1 MPRLSLLRLLV
12 VACALAFV
20 ASLPVARGATD
31 AAPAKSLIQA
41 SDLLRLKQLEAPA
54 LSPDGKW
61 VVYVVRSMEPKPDT
75 KDDWVYQTNLWLV
88 AADGSVPPRQISRG
102 GSATAPA
109 WSPQGDRI
117 AFVRSVDNKPQIH
130 VLPVAGG
137 EAAPITKL
145 ATGATAPKWS
155 PDGTRIL
162 FTSSLSYAQAREA
175 LEKAGQAAAPH
186 WPVERPGRT
195 ANDTPNY
202 VAAKKAPP
210 TEKTPAARKHTTRA
224 TANSNPHPKV
234 ATEAAAESNALAKAN
249 GTLQERRE
257 WLAKNEAD
265 GNPRTLTRLNFQSE
279 TDINPDLSL
288 PHLFVQEA
296 REGAAA
302 TDLTP
307 GFTGYVGAEWMTSGK
322 AIVCASQTDPDEN
335 PDRSLTA
342 SLYLVDASG
351 GGVRDFLKVPDY
363 SVLNPQPSPDGR
375 WVAFTINRGRL
386 FGYEQAAV
394 GIVAAEGGA
403 HRVLTAKLDRSAGNL
418 KWAHDSR
425 SIYFIAANRGGF
437 PLYNVAID
445 STEAQTVT
453 AWKEFGVRDYDIG
466 AQGYV
471 QVLTTPENPSELYTS
486 QNRKLGYNVLTAHN
500 AAWIAERQLSA
511 VEEHSLTNDK
521 GQIVQY
527 WTMKPTAL
535 AAGKKHPLL
544 LEIHGGPSAMWGP
557 GEDSMWFE
565 FQFFAARGYAVVFAN
580 PRGSG
585 GYGRDFQA
593 ANYRDWGKGPMN
605 DVLAAA
611 SEAAQQPFVDASRQ
625 VVTGGSY
632 GGYLTAWIVGHDQRF
647 KAAVAQRGVYDLLT
661 FFGEGNAWRLVPL
674 AWGGY
679 PWEPGLREILIEQSP
694 LTYVADIKTPLLI
707 QHGDNDRRTGFVQS
721 EMLLRSLKQ
730 LGRDVESVR
739 YPRATHEMSRSGE
752 PKQRLD
758 SLVRYEEFFRRYIGE
773 N

>member
-1 MPRLSLLRLLV
+1 MPRLTLPRLLV
-12 VACALAFV
+12 AVCALAFV
-20 ASLPVARGATD
+20 AHFPVLRGAD
-31 AAPAKSLIQA
+31 AAAPAQSLINA
-41 SDLLRLKQLEAPA
+41 TDLLKLKQLESPA

-61 VVYVVRSMEPKPDT
+61 VVYVVRSIEPKPDT
-75 KDDWVYQTNLWLV
+75 KDDWAYHTNLWLV
-88 AADGSVPPRQISRG
+88 AADGSSAPRQLTQG
-102 GSATAPA
+102 GNAAAPA

-117 AFVRSVDNKPQIH
+117 AFVRTVDGKPQIH
-130 VLPVAGG
+130 LLPTGGG
-137 EAAPITKL
+137 EAIPVTKIE
-145 ATGATAPKWS
+145 TGATAPKWS
-155 PDGTRIL
+155 PDGTQLL
-162 FTSSLSYAQAREA
+162 FTSSLTYAQARDA
-175 LEKAGQAAAPH
+175 LEKAGQPATPR
-186 WPVERPGRT
+186 WPVERPGRA
-195 ANDTPNY
+195 ANDTKNY
-202 VAAKKAPP
+202 AAAKKSPP
-210 TEKTPAARKHTTRA
+210 TSK
-224 TANSNPHPKV
+224 
-234 ATEAAAESNALAKAN
+234 AAAAAKPDTDLAAVALAKAD

-257 WLAKNEAD
+257 WLARNEAD
-265 GNPRTLTRLNFQSE
+265 GNPRPLARLNFQSE
-279 TDINPDLSL
+279 SDINPDLSFT
-288 PHLFVQEA
+288 HLFVQAA
-296 REGAAA
+296 REGAEAK
-302 TDLTP
+302 DLTP
-307 GFTGYVGAEWMTSGK
+307 GFTSYNGAEWMIDGK
-322 AIVCASQTDPDEN
+322 SIVCASQTDPAEN

-342 SLYLVDASG
+342 SLYLVDAG
-351 GGVRDFLKVPDY
+351 GGGARDFLKVPDY
-363 SVLNPQPSPDGR
+363 SILNPQPSPDGR

-394 GIVAAEGGA
+394 GIVPATGGT

-418 KWAHDSR
+418 KWAADSR
-425 SIYFIAANRGGF
+425 SIYFIAANAGGF
-437 PLYNVAID
+437 PLYNVALEG
-445 STEAQTVT
+445 TEAKPVT
-453 AWKEFGVRDYDIG
+453 AWKQFGVRDYDVG

-471 QVLTTPENPSELYTS
+471 QVLTTPENPSELYSGT
-486 QNRKLGYNVLTAHN
+486 NAKLGYHALTTHN
-500 AAWIAERQLSA
+500 SAWIAERRLSA
-511 VEEHSLTNDK
+511 IEEHTLTNEK
-521 GQIVQY
+521 GQTVQY

-535 AAGKKHPLL
+535 EGGKKYPLL

-565 FQFFAARGYAVVFAN
+565 FQFFAARGYAIVFAN

-593 ANYRDWGKGPMN
+593 ANYRDWGKGPAS

-611 SEAAQQPFVDASRQ
+611 AEATKQSFVDPSRQ

-632 GGYLTAWIVGHDQRF
+632 GGYLTAWIVGHDHRF

-679 PWEPGLREILIEQSP
+679 PWEAGMREILTEQSP
-694 LTYVADIKTPLLI
+694 LTYVADITTPLLI

>member
-1 MPRLSLLRLLV
+1 MPRLTLPRLLV

-20 ASLPVARGATD
+20 ASLPVLRAAD
-31 AAPAKSLIQA
+31 AAASGKSLIHA
-41 SDLLRLKQLEAPA
+41 TDLLKLKQLESPA

-61 VVYVVRSMEPKPDT
+61 VVYVVRSIEPKPEA
-75 KDDWVYQTNLWLV
+75 KDDWVYHTNLWLV
-88 AADGSVPPRQISRG
+88 AADGSSAPRQLTRG
-102 GSATAPA
+102 GSASAPA

-117 AFVRSVDNKPQIH
+117 AFVRAVDGKPQIH
-130 VLPVAGG
+130 ALPVAGG
-137 EAAPITKL
+137 EAAALTKIE
-145 ATGATAPKWS
+145 TGATAPKWS
-155 PDGTRIL
+155 PDGSRLL

-175 LEKAGQAAAPH
+175 LEKSGQPAAPR
-186 WPVERPGRT
+186 WPVEKPGRG
-195 ANDTPNY
+195 ANDTKNY
-202 VAAKKAPP
+202 TAAKKGPP
-210 TEKTPAARKHTTRA
+210 DAKSSSATKPSHTA
-224 TANSNPHPKV
+224 KPYADASV
-234 ATEAAAESNALAKAN
+234 VALAKAD
-249 GTLQERRE
+249 GSLQDRRE
-257 WLAKNEAD
+257 WLAQNEAD
-265 GNPRTLTRLNFQSE
+265 GNPRALTRLNFQSE
-279 TDINPDLSL
+279 TDINPDLSIA
-288 PHLFVQEA
+288 HLFVQEA
-296 REGAAA
+296 REGAEAK
-302 TDLTP
+302 DLTP
-307 GFTGYVGAEWMTSGK
+307 GFTGYVGAEWMTDGK
-322 AIVCASQTDPDEN
+322 AIVCASQTNPEEN

-342 SLYLVDASG
+342 SLYLVDAAG
-351 GGVRDFLKVPDY
+351 GGVRDFLKVPDH

-394 GIVAAEGGA
+394 GVVPAAGGA
-403 HRVLTAKLDRSAGNL
+403 HRVLTAKLDRGAGNL
-418 KWAHDSR
+418 KWALDSQ
-425 SIYFIAANRGGF
+425 SIYFVAASRGGF
-437 PLYNVAID
+437 PLYQVAID

-453 AWKEFGVRDYDIG
+453 AEKTFGVRDYDVG
-466 AQGYV
+466 VHGYV
-471 QVLTTPENPSELYTS
+471 QVLTTPENPSELYTGTNS
-486 QNRKLGYNVLTAHN
+486 KLGYHALTTHN
-500 AAWIAERQLSA
+500 SDWIAKRQLSV
-511 VEEHSLTNDK
+511 VEEHALTNDK
-521 GQIVQY
+521 GHTVQY
-527 WTMKPTAL
+527 WTLKPTVL
-535 AAGKKHPLL
+535 ERGKKYPLL
-544 LEIHGGPSAMWGP
+544 LQIHGGPSAMWGP

-593 ANYRDWGKGPMN
+593 ANYRDWGKGPAS

-611 SEAAQQPFVDASRQ
+611 AEAAKQPFVDPARQ

-661 FFGEGNAWRLVPL
+661 FFGEGTAWRLVPL

-679 PWEPGLREILIEQSP
+679 PWEPGLREILTEQSP

-752 PKQRLD
+752 PRQRLD